1 MIPDRNTLRKQYET
15 YVSVLAYI
23 AKDLTEQVEQIVH
36 RLPSHPM
43 VKGRHK
49 EFGSYYKKYLKL
61 LNAQE
66 GDSSS
71 VVTGPVSDDPA
82 AADPVITDLIG
93 LRVVCPFIE
102 DLAAVEDILRE
113 HFTVLELDRKGAH
126 FSFKEFGYESI
137 HLLIEIPNAILE
149 KRGNCGC
156 EVAEIQIRTILQ
168 DAWAEVEHELVYKA
182 EFTPFDDPM
191 KRKLAAVNA
200 SLSLADNIFQE
211 IRTYQRQL
219 NGQLGKRRD
228 SFFRKIEEATDG
240 LLFDEEKDKPEVD
253 ALYRHPGEKNTIDDL
268 LLNALYAHNKNHFD
282 EAISFYSRIL
292 DMKPDEAVTS
302 LIYKHRGM
310 ANFAQSHY
318 EEAIEDFGCSLEMD
332 PRSYKAVYYRGVVK
346 SVLRRY
352 SEALDDF
359 TLSLKINP
367 YQNYTLYRRG
377 QAYYHLGDYPAALAD
392 CEASLALDPDSE
404 GAAKFRTLLQEKL
417 KMLG

>member
-1 MIPDRNTLRKQYET
+1 MVPDRNKLWKQYEQ
-15 YVSVLAYI
+15 YASVLVHI
-23 AKDLTEQVEQIVH
+23 ARDLGEMLEAAVR

-43 VKGRHK
+43 VKGRYK

-61 LNAQE
+61 LNAQKDE
-66 GDSSS
+66 
-71 VVTGPVSDDPA
+71 
-82 AADPVITDLIG
+82 ADPVITDLVG
-93 LRVVCPFIE
+93 LRVVCPFLE
-102 DLAAVEDILRE
+102 DLAAVEDIIRQD
-113 HFTVLELDRKGAH
+113 FTVLELDRKGAH

-137 HLLIEIPNAILE
+137 HLLIKIPESILE

-182 EFTPFDDPM
+182 EFTPFDDPL

-219 NGQLGKRRD
+219 NGELGKRRD

-240 LLFDEEKDKPEVD
+240 LLFEEPEK
-253 ALYRHPGEKNTIDDL
+253 PGEGDAYIQPGLRNTIDDL
-268 LLNALYAHNKNHFD
+268 LLNALYAHNKNRFD

-292 DMKPDEAVTS
+292 DMKPGSPVTS

-310 ANFAQSHY
+310 ANFAQSSY
-318 EEAIEDFGCSLEMD
+318 EAAIEDFSKALELD
-332 PRSYKAVYYRGVVK
+332 PESYKAAYYRGVVK

-352 SEALDDF
+352 SEAIDDF
-359 TLSLKINP
+359 TLSLEIHP
-367 YQNYTLYRRG
+367 YQNFTLYRRG
-377 QAYYHLGDYPAALAD
+377 QAYYHLEDYPAALAD

-404 GAAKFRTLLQEKL
+404 GAAKFRNLLQKKL
-417 KMLG
+417 KMSG